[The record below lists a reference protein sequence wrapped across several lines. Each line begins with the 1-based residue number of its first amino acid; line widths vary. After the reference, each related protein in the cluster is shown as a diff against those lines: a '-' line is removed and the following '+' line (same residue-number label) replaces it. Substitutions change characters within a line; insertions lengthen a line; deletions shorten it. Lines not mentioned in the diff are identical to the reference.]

1 MKDVMKIIFGN
12 SLIGS
17 SYACLVVPHEIIN
30 GGVTSLAL
38 ILNAIS
44 GAGITKLANIIT
56 FLLLLI
62 CLIFLGR
69 DYFFKSILSSICYLF
84 FFNFFYSLQF
94 STNLNQVSSI
104 ILASVLIALGYY
116 FCISAN
122 ATTVGVDVIAIIL
135 HHRNKKIDIAIA
147 IRCLNY
153 IVLLFG
159 FSLFGW
165 ISIIKGVIFTFIYSL
180 LLKKLL
186 NRNQVVILDKDRVVK
201 N

>member
-1 MKDVMKIIFGN
+1 MKIIFGN

>member
-1 MKDVMKIIFGN
+1 MKIIFGN

-44 GAGITKLANIIT
+44 GAGITNLANIIT
-56 FLLLLI
+56 FLLLLL
-62 CLIFLGR
+62 CLIFLGKEN
-69 DYFFKSILSSICYLF
+69 FIKSILSSICYLF

-180 LLKKLL
+180 VLKKLL